1 MTGDG
6 AVESLKRLGLSNY
19 EARVFVALTAIG
31 GGTAKTVSEESDVPR
46 SQVYGAA
53 DTLAEGGLIE
63 VVEATPKEYHPVS
76 LRAAREQL
84 TNRLDRETTRAFDAL
99 SEIEARDDRDRST
112 RAVSVVR
119 GRSPITSRIAELLR
133 DAAGGIAYVAPT
145 LAALEEPI
153 LSSLE
158 AAASRGVGVEILTA
172 EPAVTEQFDSKSVT
186 VHVMDEDN
194 PAAFAG
200 RALLVDDRAVLLAVD
215 PTSTDDSEEALWT
228 ADTTMAHILA
238 RFMRSGMESGL
249 DRTD

>member
-1 MTGDG
+1 
-6 AVESLKRLGLSNY
+6 
-19 EARVFVALTAIG
+19 
-31 GGTAKTVSEESDVPR
+31 TVSEESDVPR

-53 DTLAEGGLIE
+53 ETLAERGLIE
-63 VVEATPKEYHPVS
+63 VVEAAPKEYHPVS
-76 LRAAREQL
+76 LRAARQQL
-84 TNRLDRETTRAFDAL
+84 RNRLDRETTRAFDAL
-99 SEIEARDDRDRST
+99 AEIERRDDRDHST
-112 RAVSVVR
+112 RAVSVLR

-133 DAAGGIAYVAPT
+133 DAEEGIVYVAPA
-145 LAALEEPI
+145 LDALEEPI

-158 AAASRGVGVEILTA
+158 APASRGVAVEILTA
-172 EPAVTEQFDSKSVT
+172 EPAVTEQFDTRTVT

-215 PTSTDDSEEALWT
+215 PTSEEESEEALWT